1 MTDLE
6 LTTSVTIR
14 APIERVWEA
23 ITDPGLIERW
33 FFGVDTETDWQVGG
47 PLVHRGEYQGQPYED
62 KGTVLE
68 VDPPRLLRHT
78 HWSSTSGLPDSE
90 EHYQTVSWSLTED
103 DGSTRLTIT
112 EINLP
117 SEDAAKTSE
126 QGWAAALDQLKK
138 LLQESSRASDGS

>member
-6 LTTSVTIR
+6 LTTSVTIE

-33 FFGVDTETDWQVGG
+33 FFGVDTETDWRVGG
-47 PLVHRGEYQGQPYED
+47 PLVHRGEYQGTPYED
-62 KGTVLE
+62 KGTVLAFE
-68 VDPPRLLRHT
+68 PPRLLRHT
-78 HWSSTSGLPDSE
+78 HWSSVSGLPDAD
-90 EHYQTVSWSLTED
+90 EHYQTVSWSLSED
-103 DGSTRLTIT
+103 DGGTRLTIT

-117 SEDAAKTSE
+117 SEDAAKTSA

-138 LLQESSRASDGS
+138 LLEG